1 MAILIESSRWNLF
14 EVYPKVIRFILD
26 QIKLLTTDLRSYNFI
41 KNGPYDIHFLVII
54 KDYSSF
60 QIVFF

>member
-1 MAILIESSRWNLF
+1 MEIFIESSRWNLF

-26 QIKLLTTDLRSYNFI
+26 QIKLLTTDSRSYNII
-41 KNGPYDIHFLVII
+41 KNEPYDTHFPVII

-60 QIVFF
+60 R